1 LIVENRIS
9 INPTCMFG
17 LEPHVLL
24 LLLACLVAACA
35 FEFVNGFHDT
45 ANAVATVI
53 YTNALRPWVA
63 VIWSGFWNFIGVLT
77 GGIGV
82 AMGIVYLLPVESL
95 VDQNVYH
102 GIAMVGALIVAAII
116 WNVGTWY
123 YGLPSSSSH
132 ALIGSILGVGIAFSL
147 LSDGQGAAVNWGKAG
162 ETGLALLISPLF
174 GFSLTI
180 IMMFLLKRFV
190 PNKAIFKEPHK
201 RKPPPIWIRLILVA
215 TCTLVSYFHGS
226 NDGQKGVGL
235 IMLIL
240 IGIVP
245 IHFALNQK
253 LNPLDMRSSLAKVE
267 TVMGKVDPSTLS
279 AADSKLLAEIK
290 AQTNTLDKIFEG
302 KTDVKQLP
310 EQARFE
316 IRKAILLLQ
325 NRAKKF
331 TASEKVPL
339 STVDRKT
346 YDDSITQLRTFTDYA
361 PWEVSFMVAL
371 SLGIGTMVGWKRIVK
386 TIGERIG
393 KEHLTYAQGASSEL
407 VAAAMIGVTTGY
419 GLPSSTTHV
428 LSSAIAG
435 SMVANRG
442 IKNLNPQMVRNIALA
457 WVLTLPVTM
466 VLSGGLFLL
475 FRAIAD

>member
-1 LIVENRIS
+1 
-9 INPTCMFG
+9 MFG
-17 LEPHVLL
+17 LEPQVLL
-24 LLLACLVAACA
+24 LLMICLVAACA

-53 YTNALRPWVA
+53 YTNTLRPWVA
-63 VIWSGFWNFIGVLT
+63 VIWSAFWNFIGVFA
-77 GGIGV
+77 GGIAV

-102 GIAMVGALIVAAII
+102 GISMVGALILSAIL

-123 YGLPSSSSH
+123 YGIPASSSH

-147 LSDGQGAAVNWGKAG
+147 LPESSGAAVNWSKAG
-162 ETGLALLISPLF
+162 ETGVALLVGPLL
-174 GFSLTI
+174 GFTLTI
-180 IMMFLLKRFV
+180 LLMFILRRFV
-190 PNKAIFKEPHK
+190 RNKAIFREPHK
-201 RKPPPIWIRLILVA
+201 RKPPPLWIRLILIV
-215 TCTLVSYFHGS
+215 TCTLVSFFHGS

-245 IHFALNQK
+245 TFFAIDNNLNH
-253 LNPLDMRSSLAKVE
+253 LDMRASLARVE
-267 TVMGKVDPSTLS
+267 QVVSKVDPAALS
-279 AADSKLLAEIK
+279 ADDREILADIK
-290 AQTNTLDKIFEG
+290 TQTNALDSVFVG
-302 KTDVKQLP
+302 KTSVSQLP
-310 EQARFE
+310 QNARFE
-316 IRKAILLLQ
+316 IRKAILLLD
-325 NRAKKF
+325 NRTKKLLG
-331 TASEKVPL
+331 SERL
-339 STVDRKT
+339 SLSSADQAT
-346 YDDSITQLRTFTDYA
+346 YKAGVTDLRTYTDYA
-361 PWEVSFMVAL
+361 PWWVLLMVST
-371 SLGIGTMVGWKRIVK
+371 SLGIGTMVGWQRIVK

-407 VAAAMIGVTTGY
+407 VAASMIGVSTAI

-442 IKNLNPQMVRNIALA
+442 VKNLNPQMVRNIALA

-466 VLSGGLFLL
+466 VLSGALFLF
-475 FRAIAD
+475 FRAIL

>member
-1 LIVENRIS
+1 
-9 INPTCMFG
+9 MFG

-24 LLLACLVAACA
+24 LLIACLVAACA

-63 VIWSGFWNFIGVLT
+63 VVWSGFWNFIGVLT
-77 GGIGV
+77 GGIAV

-102 GIAMVGALIVAAII
+102 GIAMVGSLIIAAII

-132 ALIGSILGVGIAFSL
+132 ALIGSILGVGIAYSL
-147 LSDGQGAAVNWGKAG
+147 LPESNGAAVNWGKAG
-162 ETGLALLISPLF
+162 ETMAALLISPIF

-190 PNKAIFKEPHK
+190 ANKSIFKEPHK
-201 RKPPPIWIRLILVA
+201 RKPPPIWIRLILIT
-215 TCTLVSYFHGS
+215 TCTLVSFFHGS

-253 LNPLDMRSSLAKVE
+253 LNPLDMRDSLTNVELVMTKVN
-267 TVMGKVDPSTLS
+267 
-279 AADSKLLAEIK
+279 AAGLGDEDRKLLNDIRN
-290 AQTNTLDKIFEG
+290 QTTTLDGIFAG

-310 EQARFE
+310 EASRFE
-316 IRKAILLLQ
+316 IRKAILLLH
-325 NRAKKF
+325 NRTKKLL
-331 TASEKVPL
+331 SSDKVPL
-339 STVDRKT
+339 STADRKT
-346 YDDSITQLRTFTDYA
+346 FDASISQMRTFTDYA
-361 PWEVSFMVAL
+361 PWQVSFMVAL

-407 VAAAMIGVTTGY
+407 VAAAMIGVNTQF
-419 GLPSSTTHV
+419 GLPVSTTHV

-466 VLSGGLFLL
+466 TLAGGLFLL
-475 FRAIAD
+475 FRAFM

>member
-1 LIVENRIS
+1 
-9 INPTCMFG
+9 MFG

-24 LLLACLVAACA
+24 LLVACLLAACA

-53 YTNALRPWVA
+53 YTNTLRPWVA
-63 VIWSGFWNFIGVLT
+63 VVWSAFWNFIGVFS

-123 YGLPSSSSH
+123 YGIPSSSSH

-147 LSDGQGAAVNWGKAG
+147 LPGGQGAAVNWSKAG
-162 ETGLALLISPLF
+162 ESGLALLLSPIL
-174 GFSLTI
+174 GFTFTI
-180 IMMFLLKRFV
+180 IMMFLLKRFF
-190 PNKAIFKEPHK
+190 PSKALFKEPHK
-201 RKPPPIWIRLILVA
+201 RKPPPLFIRLTLIT
-215 TCTLVSYFHGS
+215 TCTLVSFFHGS

-245 IHFALNQK
+245 IHFALDSNK
-253 LNPLDMRSSLAKVE
+253 NPLDLRDSLTKIEYVLNRLNPNSLSANDQQLLAAVRTQTTDLDRVFAGKN
-267 TVMGKVDPSTLS
+267 KVD
-279 AADSKLLAEIK
+279 D
-290 AQTNTLDKIFEG
+290 
-302 KTDVKQLP
+302 LP
-310 EQARFE
+310 KQARFE
-316 IRKAILLLQ
+316 IRRDILLLA
-325 NRAKKF
+325 NRGKKLLSSDQVSIS
-331 TASEKVPL
+331 TADHEAYTKAMEEM
-339 STVDRKT
+339 K
-346 YDDSITQLRTFTDYA
+346 TFTDYA
-361 PWEVSFMVAL
+361 PWQVLLMVSL
-371 SLGIGTMVGWKRIVK
+371 SLACGTTIGWQRIVK

-407 VAAAMIGVTTGY
+407 VAAAMIGLSTQS
-419 GLPSSTTHV
+419 GLPTSTTHV
-428 LSSAIAG
+428 LTSSIAG
-435 SMVANRG
+435 SMVASRG
-442 IKNLNPQMVRNIALA
+442 IKNINPDMVRSIALA

-466 VLSGGLFLL
+466 VLSGALFLL
-475 FRAIAD
+475 FRSFAD

>member
-1 LIVENRIS
+1 
-9 INPTCMFG
+9 MFG

-24 LLLACLVAACA
+24 LLGACLLAACA

-53 YTNALRPWVA
+53 YTNTLRPWVA
-63 VIWSGFWNFIGVLT
+63 VVWSAFWNFIGVFA
-77 GGIGV
+77 GGTAV

-123 YGLPSSSSH
+123 YGIPSSSSH

-147 LSDGQGAAVNWGKAG
+147 LPGGKDAAVNWTKAG
-162 ETGLALLISPLF
+162 ETGLALLFGPLL
-174 GFSLTI
+174 GFTLTI
-180 IMMFLLKRFV
+180 LLMFLLKRLV
-190 PNKAIFKEPHK
+190 TSKAIFREPHK
-201 RKPPPIWIRLILVA
+201 RKPPPLWIRLILIL
-215 TCTLVSYFHGS
+215 TCTLVSFFHGS

-240 IGIVP
+240 IGVVP
-245 IHFALNQK
+245 TYFALDVAK
-253 LNPLDMRSSLAKVE
+253 NPLDVRASLAQVE
-267 TVMGKVDPSTLS
+267 TVMRRIDPAGLG
-279 AADSKLLAEIK
+279 AKDQQLLADMRAK
-290 AQTNTLDKIFEG
+290 TTDLDRIFQG
-302 KTDVKQLP
+302 KTGVGQLP
-310 EQARFE
+310 QTARFE
-316 IRKAILLLQ
+316 IRRDLLLLA
-325 NRAKKF
+325 NRGKKLLG
-331 TASEKVPL
+331 SPQLSL
-339 STVDRKT
+339 STQDRQQYETAIGTLKG
-346 YDDSITQLRTFTDYA
+346 FTDYA
-361 PWEVSFMVAL
+361 PWWVLLAVSL
-371 SLGIGTMVGWKRIVK
+371 SLATGTMVGWERIVK

-407 VAAAMIGVTTGY
+407 ITATMIGLTTAS

-442 IKNLNPQMVRNIALA
+442 IKNLNPQMVRSIALA

-466 VLSGGLFLL
+466 VLAGALFVL
-475 FRAIAD
+475 FRSFSG

>member
-1 LIVENRIS
+1 
-9 INPTCMFG
+9 MFG

-24 LLLACLVAACA
+24 LLGICLLAACA

-53 YTNALRPWVA
+53 YTNTLRPWAA
-63 VIWSGFWNFIGVLT
+63 VVWSAFWNFIGVFS
-77 GGIGV
+77 GGIAV

-95 VDQNVYH
+95 IDQNVYH
-102 GIAMVGALIVAAII
+102 GIAMVGALIVGAII

-147 LSDGQGAAVNWGKAG
+147 LPNGQGAAVNWGKAG
-162 ETGLALLISPLF
+162 ETGIALLVGPLL

-180 IMMFLLKRFV
+180 GMMFMLKRFV
-190 PNKAIFKEPHK
+190 KSKTIFKEPHK
-201 RKPPPIWIRLILVA
+201 RKPPPLWIRLILIV
-215 TCTLVSYFHGS
+215 TCTLVSFFHGS

-245 IHFALNQK
+245 TYFALDQK
-253 LNPLDMRSSLAKVE
+253 KNPLDLRDSLNKVE
-267 TVMGKVDPSTLS
+267 YVMSRVNAAELS
-279 AADSKLLAEIK
+279 PADQKLLTEVK
-290 AQTNTLDKIFEG
+290 AQTDDLDRIFAG
-302 KTDVKQLP
+302 KTRVEELP
-310 EQARFE
+310 QQTRFE
-316 IRKAILLLQ
+316 IRRDILLLS
-325 NRAKKF
+325 NRAKKLLG
-331 TASEKVPL
+331 SDKVSL
-339 STVDRKT
+339 STEDRSV
-346 YDDSITQLRTFTDYA
+346 YDKSITNMKSFTDYA
-361 PWEVSFMVAL
+361 PFWVLLIVSL
-371 SLGIGTMVGWKRIVK
+371 SLGLGTMIGWQRIVT

-407 VAAAMIGVTTGY
+407 VAASMIGISTGF

-442 IKNLNPQMVRNIALA
+442 VKNLNPQMVRNIALA

-466 VLSGGLFLL
+466 CLSGGLFLL
-475 FRAIAD
+475 FRALMD

>member
-1 LIVENRIS
+1 
-9 INPTCMFG
+9 MFG

-24 LLLACLVAACA
+24 LLILCLIAACA

-53 YTNALRPWVA
+53 YTNSLRPWVA
-63 VIWSGFWNFIGVLT
+63 VVWSAFWNFIGVLT

-95 VDQNVYH
+95 VDKNVYH
-102 GIAMVGALIVAAII
+102 GIAMVGALIVGAII

-147 LSDGQGAAVNWGKAG
+147 LPDTQNAAVNWGKAG
-162 ETGLALLISPLF
+162 ETGLALLIGPLF

-190 PNKAIFKEPHK
+190 QNKTIFKEPHK
-201 RKPPPIWIRLILVA
+201 RKPPPLWIRLILVV

-245 IHFALNQK
+245 TFFALDQHK
-253 LNPLDMRSSLAKVE
+253 NPLDMRGSLVQVEQVMQKVNLNE
-267 TVMGKVDPSTLS
+267 LSTTDRATV
-279 AADSKLLAEIK
+279 AAIRT
-290 AQTNTLDKIFEG
+290 QTDALDRIFARAATIRE
-302 KTDVKQLP
+302 LP
-310 EQARFE
+310 QNARFE
-316 IRKAILLLQ
+316 IRKAILLLANKAKAIQ
-325 NRAKKF
+325 N
-331 TASEKVPL
+331 SEQVRL
-339 STVDRKT
+339 STADRAT
-346 YDDSITQLRTFTDYA
+346 LESSIKNMKTFTDYA
-361 PWEVSFMVAL
+361 PTWVLLIVST
-371 SLGIGTMVGWKRIVK
+371 SLGLGTMIGWQRIVK

-407 VAAAMIGVTTGY
+407 VAAAMIGLSTAY
-419 GLPSSTTHV
+419 HLPSSTTHV

-466 VLSGGLFLL
+466 ALSGGLFLL
-475 FRAIAD
+475 FRAILG

>member
-1 LIVENRIS
+1 
-9 INPTCMFG
+9 MFG
-17 LEPHVLL
+17 LEPHVLVL
-24 LLLACLVAACA
+24 LGVCLLAACA

-53 YTNALRPWVA
+53 YTNTLRPWVA
-63 VIWSGFWNFIGVLT
+63 VVWSAFWNFIGVFS
-77 GGIGV
+77 GGIAV

-102 GIAMVGALIVAAII
+102 GIAMVGALILSAII
-116 WNVGTWY
+116 WNIGTWF
-123 YGLPSSSSH
+123 YGIPASSSH

-147 LSDGQGAAVNWGKAG
+147 LPGGQGAAVNWGKAG
-162 ETGLALLISPLF
+162 ETGIALLVGPLL

-180 IMMFLLKRFV
+180 GAMFLLRRLVK
-190 PNKAIFKEPHK
+190 NKAIFKEPHK
-201 RKPPPIWIRLILVA
+201 HKPPPLWIRLILIA
-215 TCTLVSYFHGS
+215 TCTGVSFFHGS

-245 IHFALNQK
+245 TFFALDQSK
-253 LNPLDMRSSLAKVE
+253 NPLDLRESLGKVE
-267 TVMGKVDPSTLS
+267 YVMTRVNRAELS
-279 AADSKLLAEIK
+279 PNDQKLVADVQV
-290 AQTNTLDKIFEG
+290 QTDDLNRIFAG
-302 KTDVKQLP
+302 KTNIADLPQLT
-310 EQARFE
+310 RFE
-316 IRKAILLLQ
+316 IRRDILLLA
-325 NRAKKF
+325 NRSKKLF
-331 TASEKVPL
+331 SSDKISL
-339 STVDRKT
+339 STQDRAI
-346 YDDSITQLRTFTDYA
+346 YDAAIANMRTFTDYA
-361 PWEVSFMVAL
+361 PWWVLLMVSL
-371 SLGIGTMVGWKRIVK
+371 SLACGTMIGWQRIVK

-393 KEHLTYAQGASSEL
+393 KEHLTYAQGASSEM
-407 VAAAMIGVTTGY
+407 VAALMIGASTGF

-466 VLSGGLFLL
+466 VLAGGLFLL
-475 FRAIAD
+475 FRAVLG

>member
-1 LIVENRIS
+1 
-9 INPTCMFG
+9 MFG

-24 LLLACLVAACA
+24 LLIACLVAACA

-53 YTNALRPWVA
+53 YTNSLRPWVA
-63 VIWSGFWNFIGVLT
+63 VVWSAFWNFVGVIA
-77 GGIGV
+77 GGISV

-147 LSDGQGAAVNWGKAG
+147 LPGSNSSAVNWGKAG
-162 ETGLALLISPLF
+162 ETGAALLISPLF

-180 IMMFLLKRFV
+180 MLMFLLRRFV
-190 PNKAIFKEPHK
+190 RNKAIFKEPHK
-201 RKPPPIWIRLILVA
+201 RKPPPIWIRLVLIA

-245 IHFALNQK
+245 VHFALNSK
-253 LNPLDMRSSLAKVE
+253 LNPLDMRDSLTRVE
-267 TVMGKVDPSTLS
+267 QVMQKLNPAELGE
-279 AADSKLLAEIK
+279 ADRKLLAEVRT
-290 AQTNTLDKIFEG
+290 QTATLDQIFAG

-316 IRKAILLLQ
+316 IRKAILLLYT
-325 NRAKKF
+325 RAKKL

-339 STVDRKT
+339 SSADRKV
-346 YDDSITQLRTFTDYA
+346 YEDSIAQMRTFTDYA
-361 PWEVSFMVAL
+361 PWQVSLMVAL
-371 SLGIGTMVGWKRIVK
+371 SLGIGTMIGWQRIVK

-407 VAAAMIGVTTGY
+407 VAAAMIGASTGF

-466 VLSGGLFLL
+466 VLAGGLFLL
-475 FRAIAD
+475 FRSIMPS